1 MLVGEEMRMVEQ
13 SCFKLSSGGVGT
25 RLFSRN
31 RAQRKQTSKS
41 VLVHRLW
48 EQGDSFLSL
57 GKKKKN
63 RGTAEA
69 KIIW

>member
-1 MLVGEEMRMVEQ
+1 MRMVEQ

-25 RLFSRN
+25 RLSPRN
-31 RAQRKQTSKS
+31 RAQRKRTSKS

-48 EQGDSFLSL
+48 EQGDAFLSL
-57 GKKKKN
+57 GGGN

-69 KIIW
+69 KIIQ